1 MIYPLNGKRI
11 FVAGHNGLVGSAIMR
26 RLEGE
31 ECELITAE
39 RAELDL
45 TRQSD
50 VEAWMA
56 KTKPDTIILAAA
68 RVGGINANAQSP
80 ASFIH
85 ENLAIQT
92 NVIHAAYLNA
102 VEKLLFL
109 GSSCIYPKECPQPM
123 KEEDLLNG
131 ALEPTNDAYA
141 IAKIAGLKMCQA
153 YRKQYGCDFISV
165 MPTNLYG
172 INDNYNLET
181 AHAPAAFISRFHEAK
196 KQGLS
201 EVTIWGSGKPLR
213 EFMSSDDLAD
223 ACVFI
228 LQNYSDEQHI
238 NIGSGQ
244 EISILEL
251 ANMIADII
259 GYKGKI
265 KTNTTKPD
273 GAMRKL
279 LDCTR
284 LNALGWKAEILL
296 EEGIKIAVSNFQE
309 KHKEL

>member
-1 MIYPLNGKRI
+1 
-11 FVAGHNGLVGSAIMR
+11 
-26 RLEGE
+26 
-31 ECELITAE
+31 
-39 RAELDL
+39 
-45 TRQSD
+45 
-50 VEAWMA
+50 
-56 KTKPDTIILAAA
+56 
-68 RVGGINANAQSP
+68 
-80 ASFIH
+80 
-85 ENLAIQT
+85 
-92 NVIHAAYLNA
+92 
-102 VEKLLFL
+102 
-109 GSSCIYPKECPQPM
+109 
-123 KEEDLLNG
+123 
-131 ALEPTNDAYA
+131 
-141 IAKIAGLKMCQA
+141 
-153 YRKQYGCDFISV
+153 
-165 MPTNLYG
+165 
-172 INDNYNLET
+172 
-181 AHAPAAFISRFHEAK
+181 
-196 KQGLS
+196 
-201 EVTIWGSGKPLR
+201 
-213 EFMSSDDLAD
+213 MSSDDLAD